1 MTTLKN
7 LTLYAIFALC
17 CVCFVGVGVCYADT
31 SVFTDNLETYTLG
44 QLLPSPYTN
53 VSSWTIENT
62 TKHTGNQAVGGLSF
76 SRLRRN
82 GTALSSGTGSYWFYI
97 PSDSS
102 VGGNETLDVLVLNHD
117 ETFYCGYFGIQSPAG
132 TNYYALEADHSQH
145 ISINTWH
152 LLSWSWGGGHYT
164 YWLDG
169 GTPVA
174 SGNCTGGTIK
184 AIDQF
189 RFDVETNGSHP
200 HFYIDDFGSQSSP
213 YPTATEITIDNP
225 ASGSTITSQST
236 NIVVNWWNIDYTIY
250 PYIWLNFISQ
260 ASNIS
265 SELYSTHITTTNG
278 SFTIPASTFGITE
291 NGQWNLRA
299 VAEYS
304 SDLFLDLL
312 SSQTYSLNF
321 NIGGLPTPYAFSNFN
336 TWYSANAAGG
346 YTAPSDWAT
355 SLTGFIQ
362 PIFVNAGE
370 FVNNSLIYFKSTD
383 FYSKGNQ
390 LGLVFPTT
398 QAYLNKINIFFGGF
412 PLIQFFELLTFVM
425 LGIFIVR
432 TIFKFIPFFG

>member
-1 MTTLKN
+1 MKKKIVIIL
-7 LTLYAIFALC
+7 FALLS
-17 CVCFVGVGVCYADT
+17 VFFTKAGFCYADAG
-31 SVFTDNLETYTLG
+31 VFADDLESYTLG
-44 QLLPSPYTN
+44 QLLPAPYTN

-62 TKHTGNQAVGGLSF
+62 VKHTGNQAVTGSSF

-102 VGGNETLDVLVLNHD
+102 VGGQETLDVLILNHD
-117 ETFYCGYFGIQSPAG
+117 ESFGCGYFGIQSPAG

-152 LLSWSWGGGHYT
+152 LLSWNWSGNSFNYQ
-164 YWLDG
+164 LDG
-169 GTPVA
+169 GTPVPNA
-174 SGNCTGGTIK
+174 SCWGSTIK

-189 RFDVETNGSHP
+189 RFDIETNGSHP
-200 HFYIDDFGSQSSP
+200 HFYIDDFGNQASP
-213 YPTATEITIDNP
+213 YPTATEILVDSP
-225 ASGSTITSQST
+225 ASGSTVTSQST
-236 NIVVNWWNIDYTIY
+236 NLVLHWWNINYTIY
-250 PYIWLNFISQ
+250 PYIWLNFVSQ

-265 SELYSTHITTTNG
+265 SELYSTHISSTNG
-278 SFTIPASTFGITE
+278 TLTIPLSTFGITE

-299 VAEYS
+299 SAEYS

-312 SSQTYSLNF
+312 SSQTYSLIF
-321 NIGGLPTPYAFSNFN
+321 NIGGLQTPYAFSNFN
-336 TWYSANAAGG
+336 VWYSANAAGG
-346 YTAPSDWAT
+346 YSAPSDWAT

-370 FVNNSLIYFKSTD
+370 FVNNSLAYFKATD
-383 FYSKGNQ
+383 FYDKGNQ